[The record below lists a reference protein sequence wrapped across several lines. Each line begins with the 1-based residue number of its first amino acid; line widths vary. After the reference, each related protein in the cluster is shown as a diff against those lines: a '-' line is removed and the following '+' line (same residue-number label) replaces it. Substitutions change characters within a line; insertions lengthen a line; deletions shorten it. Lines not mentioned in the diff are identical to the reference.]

1 VKDQPLYHSQ
11 QVVTLKESV
20 PVAMVDQLI
29 NLIVEVAEVPVVVV
43 LQVETVDLEGEM
55 VLDS

>member
-1 VKDQPLYHSQ
+1 MKDQPLYHSQ

-29 NLIVEVAEVPVVVV
+29 NLIVEVAEVPVAEV
-43 LQVETVDLEGEM
+43 LQVETVDLAGEM